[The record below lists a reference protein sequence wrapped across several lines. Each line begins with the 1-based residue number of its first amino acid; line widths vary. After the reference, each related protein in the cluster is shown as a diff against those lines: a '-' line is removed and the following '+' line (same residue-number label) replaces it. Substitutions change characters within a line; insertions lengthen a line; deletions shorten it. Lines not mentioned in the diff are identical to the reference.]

1 MFILLRRGTIS
12 KTWTQKNLDHQKPGP
27 KTTWTLKTWNLK
39 NMDPEKH
46 GINMG
51 LKSMSD
57 FRELCFIKTMRQ
69 QMYQQI
75 RVLTDI

>member
-1 MFILLRRGTIS
+1 MCLLLRRGTIP

-27 KTTWTLKTWNLK
+27 KTTWNLK

-75 RVLTDI
+75 CVLTDI

>member
-1 MFILLRRGTIS
+1 MCLLLRRGTIS
-12 KTWTQKNLDHQKPGP
+12 KTWTQKDLDSEKLRPSKTWTQNNLD
-27 KTTWTLKTWNLK
+27 LK
-39 NMDPEKH
+39 NLEPEKH

-69 QMYQQI
+69 
-75 RVLTDI
+75 